1 MFILGPRAE
10 PPVGSAGYVQILA
23 FGPGVPDQLGAL
35 RLRGCAHQSKRSL
48 RASKPRLT
56 RGHLLLELIPVLL
69 DALVVF
75 DPLRLVVQPR
85 ERIHGVEVLLNL
97 SLALVKALARAL
109 ELQLEPVNLR
119 V

>member
-1 MFILGPRAE
+1 M
-10 PPVGSAGYVQILA
+10 
-23 FGPGVPDQLGAL
+23 
-35 RLRGCAHQSKRSL
+35 
-48 RASKPRLT
+48 
-56 RGHLLLELIPVLL
+56 LL